1 MQLLL
6 VGEPWNM
13 LDVPA
18 GHISQFEML
27 VELVDGLKEPA
38 GQSSHSAWEE
48 ELLKVPGEQGL
59 QVTEL
64 STSGSH
70 TL

>member
-1 MQLLL
+1 
-6 VGEPWNM
+6 VEP
-13 LDVPA
+13 
-18 GHISQFEML
+18 
-27 VELVDGLKEPA
+27 VDGLKEPA